1 MSEEFGTIDASAFCF
16 GPSQATLTEASEE
29 LNASLM
35 HGDHALMVGEISIR
49 NHLGRI
55 RAVLFLKTIHGKRQ
69 FLGIVGSLTDSYS
82 HNQSLSRISRELDVV
97 ARRNGSIPLTHKA
110 SVRI

>member
-1 MSEEFGTIDASAFCF
+1 MAFF
-16 GPSQATLTEASEE
+16 FTSYVNPDGAA
-29 LNASLM
+29 
-35 HGDHALMVGEISIR
+35 GLMVEVLKPQAFVLRTDHLICLSI

-55 RAVLFLKTIHGKRQ
+55 RAVLFLKTIHRKRQ

-97 ARRNGSIPLTHKA
+97 ARRNGSIP
-110 SVRI
+110 

>member
-49 NHLGRI
+49 NHLSRI
-55 RAVLFLKTIHGKRQ
+55 RAVLFLKAVHRKCQ

-82 HNQSLSRISRELDVV
+82 HDRSLSRVGSELDVV
-97 ARRNGSIPLTHKA
+97 AGRNR
-110 SVRI
+110 SVP